1 MTAKFSSAGD
11 DKTLRLEIGPDRVGR
26 VIFDRPDSPVNL
38 LSAAVLHRID
48 AMVAELE
55 SRIANGQL
63 VAITLESAKPG
74 SFIAGADVGEIG
86 EVRSAE
92 QARAASTEGQRI
104 FRRLERLRVPTIS
117 CIDGTCLGGGTEI
130 SLHCDYRVA
139 SDSNSTRIG
148 LPEVRLGIIPGFG
161 GCVKL
166 PKIVGVQRALDII
179 LSGKP
184 VPPARAG
191 RIGLVDRVI
200 PHHEWERGI
209 REFVSDVLANG
220 VPKARPRLSF
230 QGKLLEL
237 NPVGRKLLFSLAR
250 KRVLSETK
258 GRYPAP
264 LKAID
269 VLEQTYGLP
278 ADEAYPI
285 EADALGELLM
295 SDVSHAL
302 VRVFGLS
309 QDAKRAL
316 PDSVMA
322 TARDIRRVAV
332 IGAGVMGGAIAE
344 LVAANDIDTV
354 LKDIDQGALDA
365 GLRHA
370 ADLLRKATRA
380 RVFTEEE
387 AGLKL
392 ARIDGRLDYEGFEEV
407 DFAIEAVVERMVVK
421 QQVLRDLEGVLG
433 PEAVLATN
441 TSSLSVTTMASG
453 LDRPERLAGL
463 HFFNP
468 VHKMPLVEVIR
479 GELTGDAALATAF
492 QFALGLGKTPI
503 VVADRPGFLVN
514 RLLGPYLNEAGYLLE
529 EGVAVESID
538 DALLEFGMPMGPCR
552 LLDEIGFE
560 VALHAGRGMAAA
572 LGNRLSPPDVLDRMI
587 EDGRL
592 GRKNG
597 RGFYLYENGK
607 STGVD
612 PTLDS
617 LFHSA
622 TGGPGPSGDEI
633 RSRCLWLMVN
643 EAAWALEED
652 VVDTAGQVD
661 LAMIMGTGFPPFRG
675 GLLRWADSEGLR
687 QILDGLERYEG
698 TLGQRF
704 APAPLLRELA
714 ERDGTFTNPT

>member
-1 MTAKFSSAGD
+1 
-11 DKTLRLEIGPDRVGR
+11 V
-26 VIFDRPDSPVNL
+26 
-38 LSAAVLHRID
+38 
-48 AMVAELE
+48 
-55 SRIANGQL
+55 
-63 VAITLESAKPG
+63 
-74 SFIAGADVGEIG
+74 
-86 EVRSAE
+86 
-92 QARAASTEGQRI
+92 
-104 FRRLERLRVPTIS
+104 
-117 CIDGTCLGGGTEI
+117 
-130 SLHCDYRVA
+130 
-139 SDSNSTRIG
+139 
-148 LPEVRLGIIPGFG
+148 
-161 GCVKL
+161 
-166 PKIVGVQRALDII
+166 
-179 LSGKP
+179 
-184 VPPARAG
+184 
-191 RIGLVDRVI
+191 
-200 PHHEWERGI
+200 
-209 REFVSDVLANG
+209 
-220 VPKARPRLSF
+220 
-230 QGKLLEL
+230 
-237 NPVGRKLLFSLAR
+237 LFSLAR

-278 ADEAYPI
+278 PDEAYPI

-295 SDVSHAL
+295 GDVSRAL

-316 PDSVMA
+316 PDSVME

-365 GLRHA
+365 GMRHA

-392 ARIDGRLDYEGFEEV
+392 ARIDGRLDYDGFEEV

-421 QQVLRDLEGVLG
+421 QQVLRDLEDVLD

-453 LDRPERLAGL
+453 LDQPERVAGL

-514 RLLGPYLNEAGYLLE
+514 RLLGPYLNEAGYLLD
-529 EGVAVESID
+529 EGVSVESID

-560 VALHAGRGMAAA
+560 VALHAGRGMAEA
-572 LGNRLSPPDVLDRMI
+572 LGDRLSPPDVVDRMI

-617 LFHSA
+617 LFPPA
-622 TGGPGPSGDEI
+622 TGDVSGDEI

-687 QILDGLERYEG
+687 LILDGLERYES
-698 TLGQRF
+698 TLGTRF
-704 APAPLLRELA
+704 APAPMLRKLA
-714 ERDGTFTNPT
+714 DRDGTFTNPT

>member
-1 MTAKFSSAGD
+1 MTGNASSAGED
-11 DKTLRLEIGPDRVGR
+11 RSLRLEIGPDRVGHI
-26 VIFDRPDSPVNL
+26 VFDRPDSPVNL
-38 LSAAVLHRID
+38 LSAAVLRRLDSLI
-48 AMVAELE
+48 AELE

-63 VAITLESAKPG
+63 VALTLVSAKPG

-86 EVRSAE
+86 QVRSLE
-92 QARAASTEGQRI
+92 QARSASAEGQRI

-117 CIDGTCLGGGTEI
+117 CIDGTCLGGGTEL

-139 SDSNSTRIG
+139 SDSSATRIG

-166 PKIVGVQRALDII
+166 PRIIGMQRALDII

-184 VPPARAG
+184 VSATRAG
-191 RIGLVDRVI
+191 SVGLVDRVI
-200 PHHEWERGI
+200 PEHAWERGV
-209 REFVSDVLANG
+209 REFVTDVLADR
-220 VPKARPRLSF
+220 VPKAAPRLPI
-230 QGKLLEL
+230 QGKLLES
-237 NPVGRKLLFSLAR
+237 NPIGRSLLFSLAR
-250 KRVLSETK
+250 KRVLRETK

-269 VLEQTYGLP
+269 VLRQTGRLRP
-278 ADEAYPI
+278 DEAYPI
-285 EADALGELLM
+285 ESDALAELLVGDE
-295 SDVSHAL
+295 SRAL
-302 VRVFGLS
+302 VRVYGLS

-322 TARDIRRVAV
+322 AARDVRRVAV
-332 IGAGVMGGAIAE
+332 VGAGVMGGAIAE
-344 LVAANDIDTV
+344 LVAAKDTGTV

-380 RVFTEEE
+380 GVFSEEE

-421 QQVLRDLEGVLG
+421 QQVFRDLEGLLD

-453 LDRPERLAGL
+453 LERPERVVGL

-479 GELTGDAALATAF
+479 GDQTGDAALATAF
-492 QFALGLGKTPI
+492 QFALGLGKTPV

-514 RLLGPYLNEAGYLLE
+514 RLLGPYLNEAGHLLD
-529 EGVAVESID
+529 EGASVAAID
-538 DALLEFGMPMGPCR
+538 EALLEFGMPMGPCR
-552 LLDEIGFE
+552 LLDEIGFD
-560 VALHAGRGMAAA
+560 VALHAGREMSVAFGD
-572 LGNRLSPPDVLDRMI
+572 RLSPPDVLDRMI

-607 STGVD
+607 STGID

-617 LFHSA
+617 LFPQAA
-622 TGGPGPSGDEI
+622 TGATAEDI
-633 RSRCLWLMVN
+633 R
-643 EAAWALEED
+643 
-652 VVDTAGQVD
+652 AG
-661 LAMIMGTGFPPFRG
+661 ACG
-675 GLLRWADSEGLR
+675 
-687 QILDGLERYEG
+687 
-698 TLGQRF
+698 
-704 APAPLLRELA
+704 
-714 ERDGTFTNPT
+714 

>member
-1 MTAKFSSAGD
+1 MTGNSSSAGD
-11 DKTLRLEIGPDRVGR
+11 DRTLRLEIGPDRVGR
-26 VIFDRPDSPVNL
+26 VVFDRPDSPVNL
-38 LSAAVLHRID
+38 LSDAVLRRIESLI
-48 AMVAELE
+48 AELE

-63 VAITLESAKPG
+63 VALTLESAKPG

-86 EVRSAE
+86 EVRSLE

-117 CIDGTCLGGGTEI
+117 CIDGTCLGGGTEL
-130 SLHCDYRVA
+130 SLHCDFRVA
-139 SDSNSTRIG
+139 SDSSATRIG

-166 PKIVGVQRALDII
+166 PRVIGVQRALDVI

-184 VPPARAG
+184 VSATRAG
-191 RIGLVDRVI
+191 QIGLVDRVI
-200 PHHEWERGI
+200 SHHAWEREK
-209 REFVSDVLANG
+209 REFVSDVLADR
-220 VPKARPRLSF
+220 VPKAAPRLTF

-237 NPVGRKLLFSLAR
+237 NPIGRRLLFSLAR
-250 KRVLSETK
+250 KRVLRETK

-269 VLEQTYGLP
+269 VLERTYGIRP
-278 ADEAYPI
+278 DEAYPI
-285 EADALGELLM
+285 ESEALAELLVG
-295 SDVSHAL
+295 DVSQAL

-322 TARDIRRVAV
+322 AAHDIRRVAV
-332 IGAGVMGGAIAE
+332 VGAGVMGGAIAE
-344 LVAANDIDTV
+344 LVAATDIDPV

-380 RVFTEEE
+380 RVFSEEE

-392 ARIDGRLDYEGFEEV
+392 ARIDGRLDYEGFEDV
-407 DFAIEAVVERMVVK
+407 DLGIEAVVERMAVK
-421 QQVLRDLEGVLG
+421 QQVFRDLEAVLD

-453 LDRPERLAGL
+453 LDRPERVVGL

-479 GELTGDAALATAF
+479 GELTGDAALATVF
-492 QFALGLGKTPI
+492 QFALRLGKTPV

-514 RLLGPYLNEAGYLLE
+514 RLLGPYLNEAGHLLD
-529 EGVAVESID
+529 EGVSVEAID
-538 DALLEFGMPMGPCR
+538 EALLEFGMPMGPCR

-560 VALHAGRGMAAA
+560 VGLHAGREMAAA
-572 LGNRLSPPDVLDRMI
+572 FGVRMAPPDVLDRMI

-607 STGVD
+607 SIGID

-617 LFHSA
+617 LFPPSA
-622 TGGPGPSGDEI
+622 GGPSSDEI

-643 EAAWALEED
+643 EAAWALEEG
-652 VVDTAGQVD
+652 VVDTADRVD

-675 GLLRWADSEGLR
+675 GLLRWADTVGLR
-687 QILDGLERYEG
+687 QIVDGLARYAD
-698 TLGQRF
+698 TLGARF
-704 APAPLLRELA
+704 APAPMLKGLA
-714 ERDGTFTNPT
+714 KRDGKFTNPT

>member
-1 MTAKFSSAGD
+1 MTRESSSTGD
-11 DKTLRLEIGPDRVGR
+11 DQTLRLEIGPDRVGH
-26 VIFDRPDSPVNL
+26 VVFDRPDSPVNL

-48 AMVAELE
+48 AMIAELE

-63 VAITLESAKPG
+63 VALTLESAKPG

-86 EVRSAE
+86 EVRTAE
-92 QARAASTEGQRI
+92 QARAASTEGQRV

-148 LPEVRLGIIPGFG
+148 LPEVRLGIIPAFG

-184 VPPARAG
+184 VPAARAG

-200 PHHEWERGI
+200 PHHAWERGI
-209 REFVSDVLANG
+209 REFVSDVLADR
-220 VPKARPRLSF
+220 VPKAEPRLSF
-230 QGKLLEL
+230 QGKLLER
-237 NPVGRKLLFSLAR
+237 NPVGRKVLFSLAR

-278 ADEAYPI
+278 PDEAYPI

-295 SDVSHAL
+295 GDVSRAL

-316 PDSVMA
+316 PDSVME

-365 GLRHA
+365 GMRHA

-392 ARIDGRLDYEGFEEV
+392 ARIDGRLDYDGFEEV

-421 QQVLRDLEGVLG
+421 QQVLRDLEDVLD

-453 LDRPERLAGL
+453 LDQPERVAGL

-514 RLLGPYLNEAGYLLE
+514 RLLGPYLNEAGYLLD
-529 EGVAVESID
+529 EGVSVESID

-560 VALHAGRGMAAA
+560 VALHAGRGMAEA
-572 LGNRLSPPDVLDRMI
+572 LGDRLSPPDVVDRMI

-617 LFHSA
+617 LFPPA
-622 TGGPGPSGDEI
+622 TGDVSGDEI

-687 QILDGLERYEG
+687 LILDGLERYES
-698 TLGQRF
+698 TLGTRF
-704 APAPLLRELA
+704 APAPMLRKLA
-714 ERDGTFTNPT
+714 DRDGTFTNPT